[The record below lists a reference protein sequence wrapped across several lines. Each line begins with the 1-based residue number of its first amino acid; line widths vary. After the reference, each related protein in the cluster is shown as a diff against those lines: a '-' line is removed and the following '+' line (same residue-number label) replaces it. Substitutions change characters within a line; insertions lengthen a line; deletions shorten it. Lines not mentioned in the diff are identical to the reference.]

1 MSETKKITR
10 SEFTSLVNQGLKKAQ
25 IAEFFGIP
33 KSKVAEILKTWGLRI
48 KATRSAG
55 VLLIDD
61 TVDTNESIPEL
72 AMNESIPELAMS
84 EDTCV
89 AEPEEVSSEDSPIIT
104 NVSYID

>member
-61 TVDTNESIPEL
+61 TVEANGSVPGTIIPE
-72 AMNESIPELAMS
+72 N
-84 EDTCV
+84 TCV

-104 NVSYID
+104 NVNYIG

>member
-61 TVDTNESIPEL
+61 TVDTNESIPE
-72 AMNESIPELAMS
+72 EPIMS
-84 EDTCV
+84 ADTCV

-104 NVSYID
+104 NVSYLD

>member
-61 TVDTNESIPEL
+61 TVDTNESIPEP
-72 AMNESIPELAMS
+72 IMS

-104 NVSYID
+104 NVSYLD

>member
-1 MSETKKITR
+1 M
-10 SEFTSLVNQGLKKAQ
+10 VNQGLKKAQ
-25 IAEFFGIP
+25 ISEFFGIP

-61 TVDTNESIPEL
+61 TVEDNESVPKLIIPE
-72 AMNESIPELAMS
+72 N
-84 EDTCV
+84 TCV

-104 NVSYID
+104 NVNYID

>member
-61 TVDTNESIPEL
+61 TVEDNESVPEIIIPE
-72 AMNESIPELAMS
+72 N
-84 EDTCV
+84 TCV
-89 AEPEEVSSEDSPIIT
+89 AEPEEVSSEDFAISL
-104 NVSYID
+104 

>member
-61 TVDTNESIPEL
+61 TVDTNESIPE
-72 AMNESIPELAMS
+72 PTMS

-104 NVSYID
+104 NVSYLD

>member
-61 TVDTNESIPEL
+61 TVDTNESIPEPTML
-72 AMNESIPELAMS
+72 

-104 NVSYID
+104 NVSYLD

>member
-61 TVDTNESIPEL
+61 TVDTNESIPEPT
-72 AMNESIPELAMS
+72 MP

-89 AEPEEVSSEDSPIIT
+89 AEQEEVSSEGSPIIT

>member
-61 TVDTNESIPEL
+61 TVDINESISEP
-72 AMNESIPELAMS
+72 IMS
-84 EDTCV
+84 ADTCV
-89 AEPEEVSSEDSPIIT
+89 AEPEEVSSEDSHIIT
-104 NVSYID
+104 NVSYLD